1 MSLNTAERGLL
12 PRACSSLA
20 SWSPA
25 RGLRLH
31 VYNAAAHIRALHFPD
46 PNPISSIW
54 PQPSFLA
61 SLSPTL
67 LTMEEVGGGGER
79 SRACRVDPLSW
90 KKPAARGSTS
100 DLLCACGVWRRE
112 G

>member
-12 PRACSSLA
+12 PRAWSSLA
-20 SWSPA
+20 SWPPA

-31 VYNAAAHIRALHFPD
+31 VYNAAAHIPALHSPD
-46 PNPISSIW
+46 PNPIPSIW
-54 PQPSFLA
+54 PQPFLA

-79 SRACRVDPLSW
+79 
-90 KKPAARGSTS
+90 
-100 DLLCACGVWRRE
+100 RRRLVGMHVMEWTWELASKHGTHGKGMEE
-112 G
+112 GDT